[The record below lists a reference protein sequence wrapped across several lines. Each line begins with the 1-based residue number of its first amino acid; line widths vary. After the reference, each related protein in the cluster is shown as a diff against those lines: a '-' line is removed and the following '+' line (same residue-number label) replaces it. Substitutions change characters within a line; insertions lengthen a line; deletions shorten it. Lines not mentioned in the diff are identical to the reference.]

1 MLPKEAAAL
10 LQSQPS
16 EIQTL
21 VCKRVRDA
29 LVFLEA
35 MDVVLD
41 PVVYEAVVIMLVAQD
56 LPVAWQL
63 KRLLME
69 NKDMKERHGT
79 T

>member
-10 LQSQPS
+10 LHVQPAV
-16 EIQTL
+16 IQEL

-29 LVFLEA
+29 LVFLESL
-35 MDVVLD
+35 DVVMD

-63 KRLLME
+63 KKLLTE
-69 NKDMKERHGT
+69 NKELRDLLGAT
-79 T
+79 